1 MRLFI
6 LFIFFQAFFGISPI
20 QAQKLEIYQTLGLDS
35 LPSKTA
41 SEWTVH
47 GKRQGIN
54 LFLRYSESPAI
65 QEPKMY
71 LFIDRR
77 TPLGEFEEHD
87 TYKLEVP
94 ESAQSIEKKI
104 HFETVGD
111 YAISYTNAD
120 KKVVATDTLILRYD
134 QKLVFAKEVVK
145 GKPVDILREVEPSS
159 TGLYYYYIYMSGS
172 RPLQTHQVI
181 MHVYKHDG
189 ESFNEHIG
197 EYKNYVNHSLNYA
210 SFRGLFLDPGT
221 YKFATFKFNGEPYAE
236 EILILKELV
245 E

>member
-1 MRLFI
+1 MRLFA
-6 LFIFFQAFFGISPI
+6 LFVFFHLFFGTLAS
-20 QAQKLEIYQTLGLDS
+20 QAQKMEIYQLLGLDS
-35 LPSKTA
+35 LPAKTA
-41 SEWTVH
+41 SEWTIYE
-47 GKRQGIN
+47 KQLGIN

-77 TPLGEFEEHD
+77 TPLGEFEEYG

-94 ESAQSIEKKI
+94 ESTTLIEKKI

-111 YAISYTNAD
+111 YAVSYANAD
-120 KKVVATDTLILRYD
+120 KKIIATDTLILRYD

-172 RPLQTHQVI
+172 RRLQTHQIV

-189 ESFNEHIG
+189 EGFNEHIG
-197 EYKNYVNHSLNYA
+197 EYKNYVNHSSKYA
-210 SFRGLFLDPGT
+210 SYRGLFLDPGT
-221 YKFATFKFNGEPYAE
+221 YKFATFKYNGEPYAE
-236 EILILKELV
+236 EILILKEL